1 MSLNDLAS
9 VVAITLA
16 ISLATGVIG
25 VGVLL
30 LLRRTPL
37 YVQLATALSV
47 GVVSVV
53 VSMIAVANL
62 MYLSPHD
69 LVVAIA
75 VAVAAGVS
83 SLVVAVTLCV
93 WVVAN
98 MRALSQAAERIGKGE
113 LVVAST
119 RAGSAEFARVEEAL
133 AHTSEQL
140 RLSREREARVEASRR
155 ELVAWISHDLR
166 TPLAGIR
173 AMAEALEDDMVDD
186 PGRYH
191 RQMRAQVELL
201 SSMVDDLFDLSR
213 IDAGALRL
221 RFEEVSL
228 LDVVSDAVTDVRPA
242 APTREISV
250 DSALPRGLSVHV
262 DPGELSRAI
271 GNLLMNAVQHTPA
284 DTPIVVRVEM
294 IDDRPTVSVIDRGPG
309 IDPDDLPRLFEPGWR
324 GSAARTP
331 YAGAG
336 TSPGAGLG
344 LAIVR
349 GIVSAHNG
357 EVMATN
363 ITGGCRFDIRLPALS
378 GRQPA

>member
-16 ISLATGVIG
+16 ISLATGVVG

-53 VSMIAVANL
+53 ASMIAVANL

-83 SLVVAVTLCV
+83 SLVVAVTLCM

-98 MRALSQAAERIGKGE
+98 MRALSRAAERIGKGE

-119 RAGSAEFARVEEAL
+119 RAGSAEFARVEGAL

-191 RQMRAQVELL
+191 RQMRAQVDLL

-228 LDVVSDAVTDVRPA
+228 LDVVSDAVADVRPA
-242 APTREISV
+242 APAREISV
-250 DSALPRGLSVHV
+250 DSTLPRGLSVHV

-271 GNLLMNAVQHTPA
+271 GNLLMNAVQHTPS
-284 DTPIVVRVEM
+284 DTPIAVRVEM
-294 IDDRPTVSVIDRGPG
+294 IDDRPTVSVLDRGPG

-324 GSAARTP
+324 GSTARTP

-357 EVMATN
+357 EVVATN
-363 ITGGCRFDIRLPALS
+363 ISGGCRFDIRLPAVS
-378 GRQPA
+378 SSQPA

>member
-1 MSLNDLAS
+1 MSVPDLVA
-9 VVAITLA
+9 VVAITLS
-16 ISLATGVIG
+16 ISVAAGIVG

-37 YVQLATALSV
+37 YTQLATALTV

-75 VAVAAGVS
+75 VAIAAGMS
-83 SLVVAVTLCV
+83 SLLVAVTLCV
-93 WVVAN
+93 WVAGN
-98 MRALSQAAERIGKGE
+98 IRALSRAAERIGNGE
-113 LVVAST
+113 VVVASS

-173 AMAEALEDDMVDD
+173 AMAEALEDEMVDD

-191 RQMRAQVELL
+191 RQMRSQVDLL
-201 SSMVDDLFDLSR
+201 ASMVDDLFDLSR

-221 RFEEVSL
+221 RLE
-228 LDVVSDAVTDVRPA
+228 DV
-242 APTREISV
+242 
-250 DSALPRGLSVHV
+250 LPRDLSVRV
-262 DPGELSRAI
+262 DAGELSRAV
-271 GNLLMNAVQHTPA
+271 GNLLMNAVQHTPSG
-284 DTPIVVRVEM
+284 TPIAVRVEL
-294 IDDRPTVSVIDRGPG
+294 IEERPTVSVIDRGPG
-309 IDPDDLPRLFEPGWR
+309 IDDEDLPRLFEAGWR
-324 GSAARTP
+324 GSRARTP
-331 YAGAG
+331 HTGSGAG
-336 TSPGAGLG
+336 PGAGLG

-349 GIVSAHNG
+349 GIVHAHDG
-357 EVMATN
+357 EVVATN
-363 ITGGCRFDIRLPALS
+363 VAGGCRFDIHLPAAS
-378 GRQPA
+378 DRATG